1 MFSDEDTTTMKWKE
15 PETKIGTIFGMEIVI
30 DSSLSPGQVL
40 VIDSNGTK
48 HVVDTSEDVTT
59 TAWRLL

>member
-1 MFSDEDTTTMKWKE
+1 MKWKE